1 MNKHVLFSILSTF
14 ISCISLA
21 QQSDI
26 KSAYVDMSIR
36 AMKMLE
42 KSQGENENK
51 VYSPLSLEM
60 AIGMLQSGASGA
72 TLEEIHKSIGIEGC
86 TKHEVDVYNKQI
98 LDGLNQ
104 AGLEA
109 TKENECNIIKT
120 ANALYLNPSFEA
132 NSDYVLSCKNLYDAL
147 VDNAK
152 LTAIDDYKKID
163 AWCAE
168 QTNGIIP
175 SLNLQPSQ
183 DRAMLLLNLLVFNAQ
198 WEDEFPEY
206 MPEVN
211 FYNNGTTPVSI
222 NTMRKRSLNA
232 YAEVGNFQVVR
243 LDYNPDRRFSMYIYL
258 SKDTLGIDPLTTD
271 VWNASH
277 QSMEPYDTYLFLP
290 PFNANINVDMKDI
303 CQQLGMHS
311 LFVKGEA
318 DFSDITDNGL
328 FHIEDIYQSSGIKT
342 DIHGTMVY
350 NATAVYA
357 DIPTGDL
364 TDKKATVRVNHPFY
378 FTIED
383 NQTSSILYM
392 GKINNITDAQ
402 QPLKIGL
409 PTGISHLQQGIG
421 NEHSTLYDLQGRKI
435 EAKPGKGIYVKDGK
449 KYGMK

>member
-42 KSQGENENK
+42 KSQGGNENK
-51 VYSPLSLEM
+51 VFSPFSLGM
-60 AIGMLQSGASGA
+60 AIGMAQSGASGA
-72 TLEEIHKSIGIEGC
+72 TLEEIHRSIGIEGC

-152 LTAIDDYKKID
+152 LTTLDDYKKID

-168 QTNGIIP
+168 KTNGIIP

-206 MPEVN
+206 MPEVT

-277 QSMEPYDTYLFLP
+277 QSMEP
-290 PFNANINVDMKDI
+290 
-303 CQQLGMHS
+303 G
-311 LFVKGEA
+311 
-318 DFSDITDNGL
+318 
-328 FHIEDIYQSSGIKT
+328 
-342 DIHGTMVY
+342 
-350 NATAVYA
+350 
-357 DIPTGDL
+357 
-364 TDKKATVRVNHPFY
+364 KAARV
-378 FTIED
+378 
-383 NQTSSILYM
+383 
-392 GKINNITDAQ
+392 
-402 QPLKIGL
+402 
-409 PTGISHLQQGIG
+409 
-421 NEHSTLYDLQGRKI
+421 
-435 EAKPGKGIYVKDGK
+435 
-449 KYGMK
+449 